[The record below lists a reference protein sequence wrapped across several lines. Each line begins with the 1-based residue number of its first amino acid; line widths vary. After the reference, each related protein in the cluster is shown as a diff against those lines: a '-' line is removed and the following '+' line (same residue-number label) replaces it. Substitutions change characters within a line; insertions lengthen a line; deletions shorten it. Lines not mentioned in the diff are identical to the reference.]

1 VTRTLSRSK
10 SRCTTNLSSGTTPCD
25 HVTFGP
31 TPPDGSARTIRTDS
45 RKRIGG
51 SYARAISSTLRADE
65 TIDAVSL
72 RVKDDRI
79 NPPSGPLR
87 GLRMIEL
94 AGIGPGPF
102 CGMVLADMG
111 ADVVRIDRAP
121 AVWGDA
127 SAPSMALWDR
137 GRRSVAVDLKHPDG
151 VGAVLRL
158 VDQADALI
166 EGFRPGVTERL
177 GLGPDECLRRNP
189 RLVYGRVTG
198 WGQQGPYASAAG
210 HDINYIALAGALDP
224 IGRCGEAPVPPLN
237 LVGDFGGGGML
248 LAMGICAAVVDVGRS
263 GLGQVVDAA
272 MVDGAALLTTMF
284 HSFRALGTWND
295 QRGTNTLDT
304 GAHFYEVYETSDH
317 KYVSVGSLE
326 PQFYAEL
333 LKRTGLADDPDFAVQ
348 MDTTRWPDLKKKLA
362 TVFRT
367 KTRNEWCELMEHS
380 DVCFAPVLSLA
391 EAPQHPHNVARG
403 TFIEIA
409 GAVQPAVAPRF
420 SRTPGVVQ
428 RPPAAAGRH
437 TDEVLIDWGFTPD
450 EVAGLRKAGAVK

>member
-1 VTRTLSRSK
+1 M
-10 SRCTTNLSSGTTPCD
+10 
-25 HVTFGP
+25 TFGP
-31 TPPDGSARTIRTDS
+31 TRPSATARTIGNRES
-45 RKRIGG
+45 QPRGG
-51 SYARAISSTLRADE
+51 SYARAITSTLRSNE
-65 TIDAVSL
+65 TIDATRPHVT
-72 RVKDDRI
+72 DDRI
-79 NPPSGPLR
+79 NPASGPLLGIR
-87 GLRMIEL
+87 IIEL

-111 ADVVRIDRAP
+111 ADVVRIDRAA
-121 AVWGDA
+121 AVWGD
-127 SAPSMALWDR
+127 PSSPSRVLWDR

-151 VGAVLRL
+151 VDAVLRL

-198 WGQQGPYASAAG
+198 WGQEGPYASAAG

-224 IGRCGEAPVPPLN
+224 IGRHGEAPVPPLN

-248 LAMGICAAVVDVGRS
+248 LALGVCAALVEAGRS
-263 GLGQVVDAA
+263 GQGQVVDAA

-284 HSFRALGTWND
+284 HAFRAMGTWNE

-304 GAHFYEVYETSDH
+304 GAHFYEVYETSDR
-317 KYVSVGSLE
+317 KFVSVGSLE

-333 LKRTGLADDPDFAVQ
+333 LTRTGLADDPDFAVQ
-348 MDTTRWPDLKKKLA
+348 MDAPRWPELKKKLA
-362 TVFRT
+362 AVFRT
-367 KTRNEWCELMEHS
+367 KTRDEWSGLMEHS

-409 GAVQPAVAPRF
+409 DAVQPAVAPRF
-420 SRTPGVVQ
+420 SRTPGGVQ
-428 RPPAAAGRH
+428 RPPASAGRH
-437 TDEVLIDWGFTPD
+437 TDEVLVEWGFSQ
-450 EVAGLRKAGAVK
+450 EEAAKLREAGAVK